1 MRIHAVRILIT
12 ASFVFRQIIFDCT
25 ETPPE
30 EGGVEGRYTI
40 SADVKGTRYSGTA
53 RNKKETTGPTIN
65 NLKIELFQYCGSGS
79 GIRCIFDPW
88 IRDPE

>member
-1 MRIHAVRILIT
+1 
-12 ASFVFRQIIFDCT
+12 VFRQIIFDCT

-53 RNKKETTGPTIN
+53 RNKKETTGPTIYN
-65 NLKIELFQYCGSGS
+65 IKIELFKLITSKKKYNSQTVSATY
-79 GIRCIFDPW
+79 
-88 IRDPE
+88 